1 MRLYVRDAKVQ
12 RLCIAAAVS
21 AAMHLAILLSVSRGA
36 AGDNPFAEQGNS
48 APLIARLGVL
58 EPQPPAPPEASSV
71 KSLVIAADEPLATE
85 PANPALKD
93 TAASIKNPGEIYYFK
108 ASELER
114 RPHPLERIEIPVPE
128 SAAALS
134 GSVMLRLR
142 ISESGQVDDAS
153 VVMSTGITEFEE
165 AALEV
170 FTQAR
175 FRPGYRAKLP
185 VRSEMLIE
193 VTLQP
198 PPSATEQPQID
209 KTTPIRQQ

>member
-1 MRLYVRDAKVQ
+1 M
-12 RLCIAAAVS
+12 
-21 AAMHLAILLSVSRGA
+21 AILYTVSRGT

-48 APLIARLGVL
+48 PPLIARLGAL
-58 EPQPPAPPEASSV
+58 ESQPPAPPETSAV
-71 KSLVIAADEPLATE
+71 KSMVIAADEPSSSE
-85 PANPALKD
+85 PANPAVKD
-93 TAASIKNPGEIYYFK
+93 TPASVKNPGDIYYFK

-114 RPHPLERIEIPVPE
+114 RPHPLERIEVPVPE
-128 SAAALS
+128 SAIALT

-153 VVMSTGITEFEE
+153 IVMSTGITEFEE

-170 FTQAR
+170 FSQAR

-198 PPSATEQPQID
+198 PPSAPEPLRDNEAATI
-209 KTTPIRQQ
+209 KRQ